1 MDTDDI
7 ITLSLA
13 DNAASSESGS
23 CDNFGH
29 THESTEVLL
38 ANDAVR
44 AWEVPDDAVRAW
56 EVPDDDCVYCIFCRD
71 MGNWTPRCPYVGV
84 WTTDDRDSTGAHPV
98 GTLVAIVPSEDASVC
113 TVVDLDVSVHKRAP
127 RPRTTAAT
135 AVSRWRTDQLTP
147 LVRRRA
153 GAPCL
158 GRESRQVAAWVSS
171 MCVKLCRA
179 HVGRPDVFS
188 QI

>member
-1 MDTDDI
+1 MDADDI
-7 ITLSLA
+7 IITMSLA

-44 AWEVPDDAVRAW
+44 AWEVPDD
-56 EVPDDDCVYCIFCRD
+56 DCVYCIFCRD

-84 WTTDDRDSTGAHPV
+84 WTTDSTGAHPV

-113 TVVDLDVSVHKRAP
+113 TVVDLDVSVHKREP

-135 AVSRWRTDQLTP
+135 AVSRWRTEQLSP

-179 HVGRPDVFS
+179 HVGRPDVCS